1 MNSPVIQARPKTNQE
16 LRQIQIDL
24 YELSKPFVR
33 AKCDVLAVS
42 IPTITYYPETGLFE
56 TRHDNWTVAK
66 LAYYDA
72 LWREARE
79 SYLAR
84 NAPELSTVCP

>member
-24 YELSKPFVR
+24 YELSRPFVR
-33 AKCDVLAVS
+33 AKCAVLAVS
-42 IPTITYYPETGLFE
+42 IPTITLYPDGRLETIYSPEITATLAE
-56 TRHDNWTVAK
+56 YDK
-66 LAYYDA
+66 L
-72 LWREARE
+72 WKQARE

-84 NAPELSTVCP
+84 NYPELSTI